1 MKRLLPCLAALCL
14 LLSGCSV
21 QERVNADVFV
31 LRLTAE
37 KEIAAEPLY
46 YEDGSCFCF
55 VTFAGL
61 RAALRLWET
70 QDGALAKIAVSAPG
84 GSDEAAFAALCARVL
99 RVYAPN
105 EPTQTLTELLNSQT
119 SVFRYAQGR
128 THRLCAAADAAGRF
142 FSVADDLLAPTE
154 APSLTLRQET
164 LPATE

>member
-1 MKRLLPCLAALCL
+1 MKRLLPCFAALCL

-21 QERVNADVFV
+21 QERVNADVFM
-31 LRLTAE
+31 LRLTAA
-37 KEIAAEPLY
+37 KEITAEPLY

-55 VTFAGL
+55 VTFAGV

-84 GSDEAAFAALCARVL
+84 DSDREKFAALCAQVL

-105 EPTQTLTELLNSQT
+105 ELPQTLTQLLAAQT

-142 FSVADDLLAPTE
+142 FSVADDLLAPTQP
-154 APSLTLRQET
+154 PSLTLRRET